1 MSKTCDCPLAGN
13 QEVRFSGNLEADI
26 IFAFESPGYTELQV
40 GEAMRG
46 KAGKRWET
54 ELNKIGLKREEVFV
68 LNASRCMLNK
78 KTLSDSQIKQILKSC
93 RFALKAA
100 IEHIKPKVIVA
111 CGGIASHSV
120 MGVPITGIKKRWG
133 TWAFS
138 EEFNC
143 QVLYTIHPSATLRNE
158 GDLPK
163 FQQDL
168 RSLRSFV
175 DNNFTVPSEETNYK
189 EVQSIQ
195 FILDKK
201 DITVGIDTETQG
213 LKWFDDNFVLISYS
227 ISDEERTGYNIVLWE
242 EVLPQDDEIPEHD
255 KCITW
260 HRDKENDVPVF
271 LKKSDNYDTKV
282 KELHELLNRKDIK
295 KYTKNG
301 IGYDC
306 HVFESAGLPPMINH
320 AMDTQI
326 ASHTLDSELH
336 LNNSL
341 GSLVQS
347 YTTMPAWKEEFSS
360 TYKKEDMLF
369 SLRENRKAF
378 TEYAVK
384 DADGTRR
391 VGLAIREEMMKDSR
405 TANYYIKLVHPVSE
419 TVLYNISKNGILIDK
434 KGIRKAELEVLE
446 ELDICEKECI
456 KRIPQAVQ
464 DKHAKFINEKGI
476 LNLNRSRLIIDTLFS
491 EEGFGLTPKAF
502 TAKSTPEKQV
512 PQVSK
517 DVLKQIKNN
526 SKKAIREFIEWRE
539 NREELHTILKNYLKN
554 YQKYVTSKN
563 RLHTSMSTSFTVT
576 GRCGSRQPNTMV
588 FPSRNKKQKKIVKSL
603 FVAPEGY
610 KLLNLDLSQAEL
622 RFIAHESQD
631 ERMMDAYKNDEDIHI
646 ITAKTFVARSGKKWE
661 DLTKAEQKTARQK
674 AKPANFGLSYLLSVP
689 GLKDYALND
698 YGIRLSLQ
706 EAKEMWGAWHN
717 LYPKVKE
724 WQDKCIQEMYREG
737 KVRTIF
743 GRNRYLR
750 ILHSK
755 DEQLVKR
762 AEREGV
768 NVKIQGPSSDYTL
781 LGGYQMYKSGLID
794 EINIKEVNFVHDS
807 LAYEIIEDKI
817 EYYAKELKYRMEH
830 VDTLTDFGFELSVP
844 MKVDIQIGDDLYSME
859 EMKL

>member
-1 MSKTCDCPLAGN
+1 MSKNCNCLSAGH
-13 QEVRFSGNLEADI
+13 QEVKFEGNLEADI
-26 IFAFESPGYTELQV
+26 IFTFESPGYTELQE
-40 GEAMRG
+40 GAPLRG

-68 LNASRCMLNK
+68 LNASRCVLNK
-78 KTLSDSQIKQILKSC
+78 NTLSNSQIKQILKSC
-93 RFALKAA
+93 RFALKTA
-100 IEHIKPKVIVA
+100 IEYIKPKVIVA

-120 MGVPITGIKKRWG
+120 MGVPITGIKKRRG

-143 QVLYTIHPSATLRNE
+143 QVLYTLHPSATLRNE
-158 GDLPK
+158 SDLPK

-168 RSLRSFV
+168 RALRSFIG
-175 DNNFTVPSEETNYK
+175 NNFIVPSEETNYK
-189 EVQSIQ
+189 EVSSIQ

-213 LKWFDDNFVLISYS
+213 LKWFNDNFVFISYS
-227 ISDEERTGYNIVLWE
+227 ISDEERAGYNIVLWE
-242 EVLPQDDEIPEHD
+242 EVLPLGDEIPEHD
-255 KCITW
+255 KYIVW
-260 HRDKENDVPVF
+260 NRDKEYVPVF

-282 KELHELLNRKDIK
+282 KELYELLLRSDIK

-306 HVFESAGLPPMINH
+306 HVFESAGLPPTINH

-326 ASHTLDSELH
+326 ASHALDSELY

-347 YTTMPAWKEEFSS
+347 FTTMPAWKEEFSS
-360 TYKKEDMLF
+360 VYKKEDMLF
-369 SLRENRKAF
+369 SLRENREAF
-378 TEYAVK
+378 TDYAIK
-384 DADGTRR
+384 DADSTRR
-391 VGLAIREEMMKDSR
+391 VGLAIREEMIKDPR
-405 TANYYIKLVHPVSE
+405 TANYYMKLVHPVSE

-456 KRIPQAVQ
+456 KRIPQMVQ

-491 EEGFGLTPKAF
+491 EEGFGLIPKAF
-502 TAKSTPEKQV
+502 TAKSTPKKQV

-526 SKKAIREFIEWRE
+526 SKKAVREFIEWRE
-539 NREELHTILKNYLKN
+539 NREELHTVQTHYLKS
-554 YQKYVTSKN
+554 YQEHIASDD
-563 RLHTSMSTSFTVT
+563 RLHTSMNLSFTVT
-576 GRCGSRQPNTMV
+576 GRAGSRKPNTMV

-603 FVAPEGY
+603 FIAPEGY

-631 ERMMDAYKNDEDIHI
+631 ERMLEIFKNDEDMHK
-646 ITAKTFVARSGKKWE
+646 ITARDFIARSGLVWDDLSSSEKKS
-661 DLTKAEQKTARQK
+661 ARQR
-674 AKPANFGLSYLLSVP
+674 AKPVNFGPPYGMTAN
-689 GLKDYALND
+689 GLREYALND
-698 YGIRLSLQ
+698 YGIRLTKRESV
-706 EAKEMWGAWHN
+706 EMWEAWHA

-724 WQDKCIQEMYREG
+724 WQDKCLHEMYRDG

-743 GRNRYLR
+743 GRNRWLR
-750 ILHSK
+750 NLYSN
-755 DEQLVKR
+755 EEWQVKA
-762 AEREGV
+762 AEREGI

-781 LGGYQMYKSGLID
+781 LGGYQMCKSGLID

-807 LAYEIIEDKI
+807 LAYEIKEDKI

-844 MKVDIQIGDDLYSME
+844 MKVDIQIGDNLYSME

>member
-1 MSKTCDCPLAGN
+1 VSKNCDCISAGN
-13 QEVRFSGNLEADI
+13 QEVKFEGNLEADI
-26 IFAFESPGYTELQV
+26 LFTFESPGYTELQEKRPV
-40 GEAMRG
+40 VG

-68 LNASRCMLNK
+68 LNASRCILNK
-78 KTLSDSQIKQILKSC
+78 NSLSDSQIKQILKSC
-93 RFALKAA
+93 RGALKTT
-100 IEHIKPKVIVA
+100 IEYIKPKVIVA

-120 MGVPITGIKKRWG
+120 MGTPITGIKKRRG
-133 TWAFS
+133 NWAFS

-143 QVLYTIHPSATLRNE
+143 QVLYTLHPSATLRNE
-158 GDLPK
+158 SDLPK

-168 RSLRSFV
+168 RTLRNFI
-175 DNNFTVPSEETNYK
+175 DNNFTVPSEETSYK
-189 EVQSIQ
+189 EVNSIQ

-201 DITVGIDTETQG
+201 DITIGIDTETQG
-213 LKWFDDNFVLISYS
+213 LRWFDDNFVFISYS

-242 EVLPQDDEIPEHD
+242 EVLPLEDEIPKHD
-255 KCITW
+255 KCIVW
-260 HRDKENDVPVF
+260 NRDKEDVPVF
-271 LKKSDNYDTKV
+271 LRKSDNYDTKV
-282 KELHELLNRKDIK
+282 KELHELLIRSDIK

-306 HVFESAGLPPMINH
+306 HVFESGRFPPIINH
-320 AMDTQI
+320 VMDTQI
-326 ASHTLDSELH
+326 ASHALDPELH

-341 GSLVQS
+341 ESLVQS
-347 YTTMPAWKEEFSS
+347 FTTMPAWKEEFSA

-369 SLRENRKAF
+369 SLRENREAF
-378 TEYAVK
+378 NLYAIK

-391 VGLAIREEMMKDSR
+391 VGLAVREEMMKDPR
-405 TANYYIKLVHPVSE
+405 TANYYMKLVHPVSE

-446 ELDICEKECI
+446 ELDICEKECV
-456 KRIPQAVQ
+456 KRIPQAIQ
-464 DKHAKFINEKGI
+464 DKHAKFVNEKGV
-476 LNLNRSRLIIDTLFS
+476 LNLNRSRLIIDILFS

-502 TAKSTPEKQV
+502 TAKSTPNKKV

-517 DVLKQIKNN
+517 EVLKQIKNN
-526 SKKAIREFIEWRE
+526 SKKGVREFIEWRE
-539 NREELHTILKNYLKN
+539 NREELHTIQTHYLKS
-554 YQKYVTSKN
+554 YQEHIASDD
-563 RLHTSMSTSFTVT
+563 RLHTSMSICFTVT
-576 GRCGSRQPNTMV
+576 GRVGARKPNTMV

-603 FVAPEGY
+603 FIAPKGY
-610 KLLNLDLSQAEL
+610 KLLNIDLSQAEL

-631 ERMMDAYKNDEDIHI
+631 ERMLEAYRNNEDIHI
-646 ITAKTFVARSGKKWE
+646 ITAKTFVERTGKKWE
-661 DLTKAEQKTARQK
+661 ELSQAGQKTARQK

-689 GLKDYALND
+689 GLKEYALND
-698 YGIRLSLQ
+698 YGIKLSIQ
-706 EAKEMWGAWHN
+706 EAKEMWEAWHT

-724 WQDKCIQEMYREG
+724 WQDKCIQEMYRDG

-750 ILHSK
+750 NLSSK
-755 DEQLVKR
+755 DEKTVKR
-762 AEREGV
+762 TEREGV

-781 LGGYQMYKSGLID
+781 LGGCQMYKSGFID

-807 LAYEIIEDKI
+807 LVYEVKEDKI

-844 MKVDIQIGDDLYSME
+844 MKVDIQIGDTLYSMK